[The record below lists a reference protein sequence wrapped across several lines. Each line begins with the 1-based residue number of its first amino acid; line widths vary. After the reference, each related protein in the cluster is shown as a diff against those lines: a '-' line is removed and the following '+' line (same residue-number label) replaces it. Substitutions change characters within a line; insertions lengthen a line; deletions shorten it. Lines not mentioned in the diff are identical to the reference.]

1 MTMSANKADRQFIE
15 VLKSGLNRE
24 IEDFYSMDSND
35 AIAKARND
43 AYEDIVASI
52 DEYLVATKQPVAE
65 TC

>member
-1 MTMSANKADRQFIE
+1 MTMSTTKADRQFIE

-65 TC
+65 IC